1 MVNKS
6 EELAE
11 RYYSII
17 QEDKKYWEKYE
28 SEEKDNDIEKVLYDF
43 FYSSLKWRQ
52 KQYSKEEL
60 EKIIIN
66 NGKDLNGL
74 LQIEMY
80 YFDGLCELESEHF
93 KISDYNLLEEDDGTI
108 FEETNFDDIMKDN
121 NNGQQIKDCIK
132 IYKEASQLCKEI
144 YDFLNKQKN

>member
-6 EELAE
+6 KELAE
-11 RYYSII
+11 RYYNII
-17 QEDKKYWEKYE
+17 KQDKRYSQKYE
-28 SEEKDNDIEKVLYDF
+28 SKEKNNDIEKVSYDF

-66 NGKDLNGL
+66 NEKDLNGL

-93 KISDYNLLEEDDGTI
+93 KISDYNLLEEGDG
-108 FEETNFDDIMKDN
+108 
-121 NNGQQIKDCIK
+121 
-132 IYKEASQLCKEI
+132 LV
-144 YDFLNKQKN
+144 